1 MVKRRSMMMLVVSI
15 GFGLA
20 AAWLARNWLA
30 EYASPAQ
37 AAAAD
42 TVPVVVAALDIP
54 FGQRIEDAHLRVI
67 QWPKAN
73 VPKEVYNAAVD
84 VQGKVASQRIVEGEV
99 IVKSRIVEQLSG
111 STLAAIIS
119 PDKRALTVR
128 VNDVIGVA
136 GFLLPGNRVDVL
148 ATRKNGNK
156 QAETRT
162 LLKDLKVLAVD
173 QTASPEKDKPIVV
186 RAVTLE
192 VDPKQ
197 AERLVEA
204 TAEGPVQLV
213 LRNPVA
219 VEEPAQPEPEK
230 KQVAVRKSSVPA
242 FDPSVTIIRGTNVD
256 VSRVKM

>member
-1 MVKRRSMMMLVVSI
+1 MVKGRSIMLLVVSV

-20 AAWLARNWLA
+20 AAWMARNWLA
-30 EYASPAQ
+30 DYAQPAQ
-37 AAAAD
+37 ASAPD

-54 FGQRIEDAHLRVI
+54 FGQRIDEAHLRVI
-67 QWPKAN
+67 QWPKENA
-73 VPKEVYNAAVD
+73 PKEIFNTSGD
-84 VQGKVASQRIVEGEV
+84 VLGKVASQRIVEGEV
-99 IVKSRIVEQLSG
+99 VVKSRVVEQLSG

-148 ATRKNGNK
+148 ATRKDNK
-156 QAETRT
+156 RADTRT

-197 AERLVEA
+197 AEKLVEA
-204 TAEGPVQLV
+204 TAEGPVQLA
-213 LRNPVA
+213 LRNPVT
-219 VEEPAQPEPEK
+219 EEMPEPAPAK
-230 KQVAVRKSSVPA
+230 KAVARRSAPRQ
-242 FDPSVTIIRGTNVD
+242 DPTVTVIRGTNVD
-256 VSRVKM
+256 VSRVKL